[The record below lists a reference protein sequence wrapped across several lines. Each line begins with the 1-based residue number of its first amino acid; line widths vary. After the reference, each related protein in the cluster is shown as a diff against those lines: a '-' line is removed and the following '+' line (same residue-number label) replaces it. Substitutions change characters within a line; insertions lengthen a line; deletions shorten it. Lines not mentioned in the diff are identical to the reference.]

1 MPKVNLVTNTRANF
15 GQIPPKYKG
24 AKFEKSFFRN
34 TQNLW
39 SNLPKNIQAK
49 NLSDFKMEIKQK
61 LKPPRFKHFSKGTK
75 LGNCLL
81 TKIRVGRS
89 SLNQHQFMIGLS
101 DSPQCLCH
109 CRNETP
115 IHYFLD
121 CFLYSPERRIL
132 LDLVEHYIPN
142 FQRMNRNQ
150 KFDILIRG
158 IYIDNPEI
166 ISTNI
171 ILTKAVQTFIISS
184 KRFS

>member
-1 MPKVNLVTNTRANF
+1 ML
-15 GQIPPKYKG
+15 
-24 AKFEKSFFRN
+24 
-34 TQNLW
+34 
-39 SNLPKNIQAK
+39 
-49 NLSDFKMEIKQK
+49 
-61 LKPPRFKHFSKGTK
+61 
-75 LGNCLL
+75 
-81 TKIRVGRS
+81 
-89 SLNQHQFMIGLS
+89 GLS